1 MPIYNYQAFDAE
13 GTLHKGSKDA
23 SSESEVRQFLRSRE
37 LFPKEIRTS
46 RLYRANFGKVSDSG
60 KIKFPKLPFHKGTS
74 GKVIT
79 QFTRQL
85 EVLLDA
91 SIPYDKA
98 FQLIIPQTE
107 DSRFQ
112 SILSDVRAQ
121 VVEGVPL
128 AGAMEKHPDVFPAMY
143 VSMVRS
149 GENSGNLGII
159 MRRLADYYETQE
171 RVRSKIKGALIYPAF
186 MTVFGVA
193 VVIFMITNIVPK
205 ITSIFE
211 SQEAAL
217 PMPTRILIG
226 ISEFVVN
233 HWFLLI
239 FIILLV
245 ATAAKIFFRS
255 EQGKVWKNRIELN
268 MPGLSRLRIKVMVA
282 RYCQPL
288 GTLNL
293 NAVSDVQ
300 PCHRWAG

>member
-46 RLYRANFGKVSDSG
+46 RLYRANFRKVSDSG
-60 KIKFPKLPFHKGTS
+60 KIKFPKLLFRKGTS
-74 GKVIT
+74 GKVLT

-98 FQLIIPQTE
+98 FQLIIPQTG

-128 AGAMEKHPDVFPAMY
+128 AGAMEKHPDVFQAMY

-159 MRRLADYYETQE
+159 MRRLADYYETP
-171 RVRSKIKGALIYPAF
+171 VSYTHL
-186 MTVFGVA
+186 T
-193 VVIFMITNIVPK
+193 
-205 ITSIFE
+205 
-211 SQEAAL
+211 L
-217 PMPTRILIG
+217 PTK
-226 ISEFVVN
+226 
-233 HWFLLI
+233 
-239 FIILLV
+239 
-245 ATAAKIFFRS
+245 A
-255 EQGKVWKNRIELN
+255 
-268 MPGLSRLRIKVMVA
+268 
-282 RYCQPL
+282 
-288 GTLNL
+288 
-293 NAVSDVQ
+293 
-300 PCHRWAG
+300 